1 MATIQA
7 DSCLIRVL
15 SWIFLI
21 RQTIQIRTVRKIQ
34 FTIMNTKAFDV
45 LRIRKFEVF
54 DASMSQ

>member
-34 FTIMNTKAFDV
+34 FTIMNTKVFDV